1 MVLTIVYDPSH
12 APELTSMWSDLLV
25 DRPESEMTG
34 VSFTYGGYAHM
45 PNAPKGTGGYQVW
58 EPDHWVF
65 DSVEAT
71 IGSDLGAED
80 VTVAY
85 ECDGCPIEIIDGVPK
100 PIKSR
105 VPMVSHG
112 EFAANIRSTKIASR
126 IPGGS

>member
-1 MVLTIVYDPSH
+1 
-12 APELTSMWSDLLV
+12 
-25 DRPESEMTG
+25 
-34 VSFTYGGYAHM
+34 M

-85 ECDGCPIEIIDGVPK
+85 DATRRPIEIIDGVPK
-100 PIKSR
+100 TYKIKGPRRVSEFPPRRQLIYGRSR
-105 VPMVSHG
+105 SAHN
-112 EFAANIRSTKIASR
+112 A
-126 IPGGS
+126 